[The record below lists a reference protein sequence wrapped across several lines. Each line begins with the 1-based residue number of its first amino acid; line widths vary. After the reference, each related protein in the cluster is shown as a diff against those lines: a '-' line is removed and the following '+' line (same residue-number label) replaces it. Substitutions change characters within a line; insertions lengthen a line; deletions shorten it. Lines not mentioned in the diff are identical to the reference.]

1 MNLILVLL
9 GVVLQVSLPLLVLH
23 GAADQVTEPS
33 ISKSLH
39 EKAKSEDKT
48 LKLYD
53 DAWHCLLQG
62 EPDDVVK
69 KVMMDIVSWLDD
81 HAASKENFDKQSEPE
96 MNDLVS
102 EAVPNLIDFGKLD
115 PMKELQ

>member
-1 MNLILVLL
+1 LNLILALHGLL
-9 GVVLQVSLPLLVLH
+9 LQVSLPLLVLH
-23 GAADQVTEPS
+23 GAGDQVTDPS
-33 ISKSLH
+33 ISKLLH

-62 EPDDVVK
+62 EPDDMVQ

-81 HAASKENFDKQSEPE
+81 HAASKGNFDQQSETE
-96 MNDLVS
+96 TESIVS
-102 EAVPNLIDFGKLD
+102 EAAPNLIGFGKFD
-115 PMKELQ
+115 AVKELL